1 MNALCQTWHRDDG
14 HLSRGGTLYLQ
25 SCRRQACRQ
34 VGRVRDAGWWLVR
47 ARDTTTNNSTTASS
61 PTFPLQQ
68 LPLPALP
75 TLHVSSLSLLRW
87 DRMHARVLA
96 CGHELHEAALRSAHG
111 GGCVV
116 QAELPRRS
124 PERTGPWS
132 RVARLASRR
141 CSRGAPPPAAE

>member
-1 MNALCQTWHRDDG
+1 MAQRP
-14 HLSRGGTLYLQ
+14 RM
-25 SCRRQACRQ
+25 
-34 VGRVRDAGWWLVR
+34 
-47 ARDTTTNNSTTASS
+47 
-61 PTFPLQQ
+61 
-68 LPLPALP
+68 
-75 TLHVSSLSLLRW
+75 HVSSLSLLRW

-96 CGHELHEAALRSAHG
+96 CGHELPEAVLRSAHG

-141 CSRGAPPPAAE
+141 EVAVRRRPPRSETPQLAKAFTVGRAVSA